1 MYTHAESQLC
11 RLLSARLGSGP
22 LWRLFVAEG
31 CRYRL
36 GSTLRT
42 GKGSAHRRNMRRSR
56 IGTAAAV
63 AVALVTLRS
72 LAFLGTQPSQTAG
85 PSRRHLMTS
94 GGILGAM
101 ALEAWMPSPAEAL
114 GSRDRRVAYPP
125 INKQDPRRCEWKT
138 SQIAQASAQRDKLYD
153 LRECNL
159 AGTSAADND
168 VSGALMN
175 KGDFSK
181 VNFENAQLTKV
192 VAAEAN
198 FEGANFKNSVADR
211 MDLTKANLKN
221 AIFKNAMLTTSSF
234 EEANVEGADFT
245 DAFLDSQSVRVL
257 CTNPTMKGTNPV
269 TGADTFLSAGYG
281 NYMGGAVGTM
291 QTASLPTQAVGTN
304 SGAAFQRTAF
314 SGNTAAMATQN
325 VADVGQFKTMT
336 PDALKTQ
343 PAGAFTN
350 YDAMATR
357 PPQSYGGCGTQNFS
371 GYGGYSQGYAGQG
384 YGAGAQATGAAGSY
398 GQGCGQAYQGYGGY
412 AGAGYGAPDQTY
424 GNAYGPGYGG
434 TGYGGGQ
441 GGQGGCGYGYG
452 PSGYGQG
459 AGYGYDARGYNGLQD
474 AAATQQL
481 SAQQVY
487 NKDVSGSFV
496 RGGGMYGGAPGY
508 NAYAGYPAGAGGGQV
523 AMGRKPRARRSVC
536 C

>member
-1 MYTHAESQLC
+1 
-11 RLLSARLGSGP
+11 
-22 LWRLFVAEG
+22 
-31 CRYRL
+31 
-36 GSTLRT
+36 
-42 GKGSAHRRNMRRSR
+42 
-56 IGTAAAV
+56 
-63 AVALVTLRS
+63 
-72 LAFLGTQPSQTAG
+72 
-85 PSRRHLMTS
+85 
-94 GGILGAM
+94 
-101 ALEAWMPSPAEAL
+101 
-114 GSRDRRVAYPP
+114 
-125 INKQDPRRCEWKT
+125 
-138 SQIAQASAQRDKLYD
+138 
-153 LRECNL
+153 
-159 AGTSAADND
+159 
-168 VSGALMN
+168 
-175 KGDFSK
+175 
-181 VNFENAQLTKV
+181 
-192 VAAEAN
+192 
-198 FEGANFKNSVADR
+198 
-211 MDLTKANLKN
+211 
-221 AIFKNAMLTTSSF
+221 
-234 EEANVEGADFT
+234 
-245 DAFLDSQSVRVL
+245 
-257 CTNPTMKGTNPV
+257 
-269 TGADTFLSAGYG
+269 
-281 NYMGGAVGTM
+281 MGGAVGTM

-357 PPQSYGGCGTQNFS
+357 PPQSYCGCGTQNFS